1 MTKGYPVRAVLL
13 KRSSVSVLMTINV
26 STYLLE
32 KENRIL
38 QKGVFIPTKV
48 SVIRKSLYLR
58 DVELMKQSFGA
69 NKKKKNIYFNCTQH
83 IMSLV
88 FNYPIR
94 PFFSFKIILTVLFIM
109 TFSCLFIY
117 KFTYLLF
124 CLCICLLFIYYVFF
138 Y

>member
-1 MTKGYPVRAVLL
+1 
-13 KRSSVSVLMTINV
+13 MTINV
-26 STYLLE
+26 STYFLQ

-58 DVELMKQSFGA
+58 DVELMRQSFGG

-109 TFSCLFIY
+109 TFSCLLSINLLIY
-117 KFTYLLF
+117 FFVYVF
-124 CLCICLLFIYYVFF
+124 AYYLFIMYFF
-138 Y
+138 INSII